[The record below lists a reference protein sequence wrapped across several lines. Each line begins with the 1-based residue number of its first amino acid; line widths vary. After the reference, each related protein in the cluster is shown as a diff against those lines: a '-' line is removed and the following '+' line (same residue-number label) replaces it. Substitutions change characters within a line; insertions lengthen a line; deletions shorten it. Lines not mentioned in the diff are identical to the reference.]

1 MRTAKLRLMTI
12 TTSTMDLIK
21 TLSRLLSE
29 AIKQS
34 YLLRSKHGGML
45 RPPSLLTLNH
55 TMIELTTLQTVL
67 EIGML
72 AFLGALAFI
81 LWE

>member
-1 MRTAKLRLMTI
+1 MAG
-12 TTSTMDLIK
+12 
-21 TLSRLLSE
+21 
-29 AIKQS
+29 AYWQ
-34 YLLRSKHGGML
+34 RSKHGGML
-45 RPPSLLTLNH
+45 RRPSLLTLNH

-72 AFLGALAFI
+72 AFLAGLALI

>member
-1 MRTAKLRLMTI
+1 MGGRFGVPPFQPL
-12 TTSTMDLIK
+12 TTT
-21 TLSRLLSE
+21 
-29 AIKQS
+29 
-34 YLLRSKHGGML
+34 
-45 RPPSLLTLNH
+45 N
-55 TMIELTTLQTVL
+55 MIEPTTLQTAL